1 MNETLI
7 QQSELL
13 RSWAALGHQLAHAP
27 HRTPSWEPVQ
37 RIATAAVAFFAHERE
52 RVNDLLKQSDAK
64 LAPLTD
70 PLSLDLGLHRWL
82 AADRE
87 EAYSDWLAW
96 AVQQLADPRDVFD
109 LFGVDAPPGCESWG
123 APEVEREVIVPSGH
137 EDRSGR
143 LDLVIRY
150 AGRALLVVEAKL
162 GSAEDADTAKQEG
175 YAKWVDVQ
183 PEPFRQSRLLA
194 TDAEELQSEGDFEL
208 VRWEHVCQRF
218 RRLALKYIAAKRVS
232 VAALTLAFVA
242 AVEQNL
248 LGLRAPTDSAFVN
261 PRLAPYLSDWL
272 QERPQ

>member
-1 MNETLI
+1 MSEALT

-13 RSWAALGHQLAHAP
+13 RRWAELGRQSAHAP
-27 HRTPSWEPVQ
+27 RQAPSWAPVQ
-37 RIATAAVAFFAHERE
+37 RIATAAVAFFARE
-52 RVNDLLKQSDAK
+52 RQRVADLLNQSDQK
-64 LAPLTD
+64 FAPLTD

-96 AVQQLADPRDVFD
+96 AVQQLTNPRDVFN

-123 APEVEREVIVPSGH
+123 APEVVREHPVPAGH

-143 LDLVIRY
+143 LDLVVRY
-150 AGRALLVVEAKL
+150 AGRALLVVEVKL
-162 GSAEDADTAKQEG
+162 GSADDADTAKQDG
-175 YAKWVDVQ
+175 YAKWIKAQ
-183 PEPFRQSRLLA
+183 PEPFRKSRLLA
-194 TDAEELQSEGDFEL
+194 TDAEELQSEGDFEF
-208 VRWEHVCQRF
+208 VPWEHVCQRF
-218 RRLALKYIAAKRVS
+218 RRLALKHIAEKRAS

-261 PRLAPYLSDWL
+261 PRLAPYLSKWL
-272 QERPQ
+272 TECEQ

>member
-1 MNETLI
+1 MSETLI
-7 QQSELL
+7 QQSDLL
-13 RSWAALGHQLAHAP
+13 RSWAALGRQLAHAP
-27 HRTPSWEPVQ
+27 RQTPSWAPVQ
-37 RIATAAVAFFAHERE
+37 RIATAAVAFFARERE
-52 RVNDLLKQSDAK
+52 RVAELLKQSDAK

-96 AVQQLADPRDVFD
+96 AVQQLTDPRDVFA
-109 LFGVDAPPGCESWG
+109 LFSTDAPPGSESWNP
-123 APEVEREVIVPSGH
+123 PEVTREYPVPTGH

-150 AGRALLVVEAKL
+150 PNRALLVVEVKL
-162 GSAEDADTAKQEG
+162 GSADDADTAKQEG
-175 YAKWVDVQ
+175 YAKWIKAQ
-183 PEPFRQSRLLA
+183 PEPFRSSVLLA
-194 TDAEELQSEGDFEL
+194 TDAVEVESDGGFAF
-208 VRWEHVCQRF
+208 VSWEHVCRRF
-218 RRLALKYIAAKRVS
+218 RRLALKHITAHRVS

-272 QERPQ
+272 KEYEQ